1 MPCGPGQHYVA
12 VTSITQRWPPL
23 CLRPVLQG
31 DSQCYASPALVAS
44 QGSGVTRRHVA
55 TAQEVEEEEGEVG
68 AGGEGQ
74 IRDKETWGGPPC
86 YAAGMS
92 LPSVYQNKFAEKLTI
107 LNDRGCGVLVRI
119 YNIKKVWGGAMK
131 KWRLLGCGGGCGG
144 VVGALILRYPCR
156 AARTPRHGR
165 PSSVTK
171 LWSPPSSSSTR
182 SFLTWT

>member
-1 MPCGPGQHYVA
+1 MSHSDGLHSAC
-12 VTSITQRWPPL
+12 
-23 CLRPVLQG
+23 
-31 DSQCYASPALVAS
+31 DQCYRVTASATRHRLWWHPRAAASHGVTWLWPQPRKLKKKKGKLVLGVRGRSGTRGRGVAS
-44 QGSGVTRRHVA
+44 
-55 TAQEVEEEEGEVG
+55 
-68 AGGEGQ
+68 
-74 IRDKETWGGPPC
+74 PC

-107 LNDRGCGVLVRI
+107 LNDRGRGVLVRI

>member
-44 QGSGVTRRHVA
+44 QGGGVTRRHVAVA

-74 IRDKETWGGPPC
+74 IRDKGTWGGLPLLRC
-86 YAAGMS
+86 RHVAALR
-92 LPSVYQNKFAEKLTI
+92 LPEQV
-107 LNDRGCGVLVRI
+107 C
-119 YNIKKVWGGAMK
+119 
-131 KWRLLGCGGGCGG
+131 
-144 VVGALILRYPCR
+144 
-156 AARTPRHGR
+156 
-165 PSSVTK
+165 
-171 LWSPPSSSSTR
+171 
-182 SFLTWT
+182 